1 MCVARSTNKVKS
13 SFFNPIVNTALTRQP
28 VLYLLS
34 LVRLRVK
41 QPSPS
46 VNPVTNQ
53 GFNIDFDSSNCCD
66 AKVETDL
73 F

>member
-1 MCVARSTNKVKS
+1 ME
-13 SFFNPIVNTALTRQP
+13 NTSLTRQP
-28 VLYLLS
+28 VMYLLS

-53 GFNIDFDSSNCCD
+53 GFNVDFGSFNCCG
-66 AKVETDL
+66 AKVETD
-73 F
+73 FFEI